1 MLLHWIWFSQLPG
14 VSDRGRMALLERF
27 GDPEALLNAGERDL
41 PPRLP
46 EETQK
51 ALARK
56 DLDEAGKILEQCSK
70 KGLSLLTFRDGAY
83 PARLKNIP
91 DPPMVLYYRGTLPD
105 WDAAPTVA
113 IVGTRSASLYGLGTA
128 KRMGYQVASQGG
140 IVVSGMAQGV
150 DGMAAEGA
158 LTAGGVV
165 VGVLGTGADRVY
177 PRQNRALF
185 QEVAERGCLLSEFPP
200 GSPPERWHFPRR
212 NRVLSGLCHGVLV
225 VEAPVKS
232 GALIT
237 ARLAADQGRDVFVV
251 PGNVDVESC
260 AGSNALLREGAIAVT
275 CGEDVISEYKAQF
288 PHLRRNGPASLIS
301 EAPAALRVAQ
311 EPQLPKKSL
320 NTQEKNDKKSIDKE
334 VSPPY
339 SETAPSRPP
348 LTDTEAKVL
357 ALVQGEMPVDELIAA
372 AGLPA
377 GTVQAALITLE
388 IKKRVRR
395 LPGPRVAPC

>member
-1 MLLHWIWFSQLPG
+1 M
-14 VSDRGRMALLERF
+14 
-27 GDPEALLNAGERDL
+27 
-41 PPRLP
+41 
-46 EETQK
+46 
-51 ALARK
+51 
-56 DLDEAGKILEQCSK
+56 
-70 KGLSLLTFRDGAY
+70 
-83 PARLKNIP
+83 
-91 DPPMVLYYRGTLPD
+91 
-105 WDAAPTVA
+105 
-113 IVGTRSASLYGLGTA
+113 
-128 KRMGYQVASQGG
+128 
-140 IVVSGMAQGV
+140 
-150 DGMAAEGA
+150 
-158 LTAGGVV
+158 V
-165 VGVLGTGADRVY
+165 VGVLGTGVDRVY

-212 NRVLSGLCHGVLV
+212 NRILSGLCHGVLV
-225 VEAPVKS
+225 VEAPAKS

-275 CGEDVISEYKAQF
+275 CGEDVISEYEAQF
-288 PHLRRNGPASLIS
+288 PHLRRKGPVSLIS

-311 EPQLPKKSL
+311 EPQVPKKSL

-339 SETAPSRPP
+339 SETAPSLPP
-348 LTDTEAKVL
+348 LTEAEVKVL
-357 ALVQGEMPVDELIAA
+357 ALVRGEMPVDELIAA

-377 GTVQAALITLE
+377 GTVQATLITLE

-395 LPGPRVAPC
+395 LPGPRVAPCLPQN